1 MFYIWFLFLSVF
13 SVYIMLNLLII
24 FSGFL
29 RWRSVSLIWDSF
41 LIGHCCAINIPLK
54 YCCSSL
60 WPLVLGNFGLLYI
73 FSFNLKFLK
82 ISLLISSLTIQVI
95 QKYVIFQIFDCPNA
109 FLSLLSDFILLWLEN
124 MLFMTCIF
132 VILLRF
138 ALCSE
143 YGLFGKCIVYNWKEC
158 FRLLLREVF
167 YKC

>member
-1 MFYIWFLFLSVF
+1 MYINVRRKIWP
-13 SVYIMLNLLII
+13 
-24 FSGFL
+24 
-29 RWRSVSLIWDSF
+29 RS
-41 LIGHCCAINIPLK
+41 H
-54 YCCSSL
+54 
-60 WPLVLGNFGLLYI
+60 
-73 FSFNLKFLK
+73 NLKFPVLCSELLMSQLTHLWHVSETLCLKASK

-109 FLSLLSDFILLWLEN
+109 FLSLLSDFIFLWLEN